1 MQESENRGRQ
11 NETVIIKVAHD
22 YNCPWCWI
30 GIKQMERL
38 QNEFDVEFD
47 LIGYEL
53 MPEELPW
60 GDAAPRPEPDP
71 RRPATPS
78 RMDLAY
84 AASAVEA
91 PPKIQPSKMR
101 THNALLAT
109 EYAKSVGVGFEFAQR
124 LYTAYWLEGIVI
136 NDLEELMRLA
146 EGIIPDLNALKSS
159 IESKEFESNI
169 VKFDDDAYAAGV
181 FNVPT
186 YFIGGKKYA
195 EQPYEV
201 LATAIRNET
210 EL

>member
-38 QNEFDVEFD
+38 QNEFNVEFD

-71 RRPATPS
+71 RRPVTPS

-136 NDLEELMRLA
+136 NDLEELIRLA
-146 EGIIPDLNALKSS
+146 EGIVPDLTALKSS

-201 LATAIRNET
+201 LATAIRTET